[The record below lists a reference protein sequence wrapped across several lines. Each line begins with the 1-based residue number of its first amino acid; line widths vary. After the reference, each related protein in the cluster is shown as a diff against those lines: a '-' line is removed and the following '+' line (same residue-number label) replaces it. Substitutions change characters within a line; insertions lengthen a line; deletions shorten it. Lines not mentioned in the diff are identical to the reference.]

1 MQYSGTA
8 HNKKYKK
15 RQKEYKYYE
24 YYYVK
29 FCVTHCLCNINKI
42 LSEMVHRIIQ
52 TINELYK
59 SNASFSQSQSQSG

>member
-8 HNKKYKK
+8 HNLKKV

-29 FCVTHCLCNINKI
+29 FYVTHWLCNINKNTFWDG
-42 LSEMVHRIIQ
+42 S
-52 TINELYK
+52 
-59 SNASFSQSQSQSG
+59 